1 MMAGPSVDVRS
12 VLRHPDPPQ
21 LLYQLREIVDERVY
35 LQRGVR
41 VGEGDVVFDVGA
53 NVGVA
58 AAFFA
63 ANCGA
68 TVHSFEPVKPIY
80 DILRENLRPFPNC
93 IAHNVGLS
101 SSSGRATIT
110 YYPNADAMSGL
121 YADPEID
128 RLFTLECF
136 HNVGMTADE
145 AQRALVGRFD
155 DSVVLDC
162 ELRTLSSVLRDHA
175 VDRVHLLKI
184 DVERAELD
192 VLNGIDDNDWPRID
206 QIVAEVHNDDG
217 RLASISA
224 LLAAW
229 DFSLATEQ
237 EAAMRGTGVHLVYA
251 IRPWLVEVGSSA

>member
-1 MMAGPSVDVRS
+1 MPRRSVDVRS
-12 VLRHPDPPQ
+12 VVRHPDPSQ

-35 LQRGVR
+35 LDHGVR

-63 ANCGA
+63 AHCRA

-80 DILRENLRPFPNC
+80 DILRQNLRGFPSC
-93 IAHNVGLS
+93 RAHNVGLS

-121 YADPEID
+121 YADPETD

-136 HNVGMTADE
+136 RNVGMTPDE
-145 AQRALVGRFD
+145 AERALVGRFD
-155 DSVVLDC
+155 DSLMLAC
-162 ELRTLSSVLRDHA
+162 ELRTLSSVLRDHTI
-175 VDRVHLLKI
+175 DRVHLLKI

-192 VLNGIDDNDWPRID
+192 VLNGIEDGDWDRID
-206 QIVAEVHNDDG
+206 QIVVEVHDDDG
-217 RLASISA
+217 RLTAVA
-224 LLAAW
+224 RLLTARG
-229 DFSLATEQ
+229 FSLATEQ
-237 EAAMRGTGVHLVYA
+237 EEAMQGTGVHLVYA
-251 IRPWLVEVGSSA
+251 LRP